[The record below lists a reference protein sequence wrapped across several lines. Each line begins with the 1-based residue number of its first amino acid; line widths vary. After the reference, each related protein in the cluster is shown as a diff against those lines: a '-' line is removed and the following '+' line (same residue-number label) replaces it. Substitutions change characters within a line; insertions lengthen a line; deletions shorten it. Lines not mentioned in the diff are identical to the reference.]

1 MVLTCQAMLLLAA
14 QYQQL
19 NEPHLKPL
27 TTQQPLLHRCIGL
40 QGLLDDLIAAAV
52 QRVCAEFDPNDVD
65 SLVSLHVLN
74 VQSGAEMPELIRDAY
89 LALVSSSD
97 QFSSSAHPP
106 CALQTALYRE
116 AQKDAQ
122 ARPSDAPHGSD
133 LSLAALF
140 KAIPALKFR
149 ARAEWLMQTQF
160 EWLQSFH
167 AMQLH
172 VQDELAAVRCMLASL
187 SEGAEAIV
195 DWSSGLPRVTVS
207 GEEASLGAAQGRP
220 DGSSTPGAP
229 MSPQWQA
236 RPGEE
241 PEEARALSPA
251 AVAGAVDVA
260 SPGSPRGAGV
270 DAEQETSTVRE
281 DACEAA
287 AVNGHAGYDA
297 AADAKFAPENAGAPG
312 AGGDRGIVPDT
323 VNGAAGNPGKSGTE
337 ENGCRDGGSA
347 RRGVGAVDGQVG
359 GCGEVGVDAG
369 CSTAQGSAQQAV
381 EVVRL
386 RVRISD
392 DSIAEVN
399 LLVQPGRT
407 SRAGDVGEGMGGGD
421 PGAAAAAEEAR
432 GTRGDDVGSM
442 HDDQVDAGAEAAR
455 GGLVGADKG
464 GGQQCAMHALAE
476 RGTGGGEDTEVVAGA
491 AEGVS
496 RVITEREPEHSDGA
510 GTAAG
515 GALPAL
521 PEERSVHLSDA
532 DLGSMEN
539 GVNRHGSVFGGDSV
553 GRSDDR
559 RVGVTPTEAAG
570 ATCDGALQAGESVG
584 PVRIPSVASGADV
597 RPGSQ
602 AGSDAPMSERS
613 ESLRAHMHV
622 NGAMNGFAQAPSQAG
637 APVRLGR
644 ADGSSSGAVSLAG
657 TSTGGPRRAGS
668 AASASQAAV
677 QAHGS
682 IGSLVGKPQS
692 VEDYLKQRER
702 ILHGVR
708 RSWGVVRSV
717 SC

>member
-1 MVLTCQAMLLLAA
+1 MQVQVQQLVHHVSANTDNLTAGIQTCRSVGGLLQTAITSCSQVVLTCQAMLLLAA

-160 EWLQSFH
+160 DWLQNFH

-241 PEEARALSPA
+241 PDEARALSPA
-251 AVAGAVDVA
+251 AV
-260 SPGSPRGAGV
+260 GS
-270 DAEQETSTVRE
+270 
-281 DACEAA
+281 C
-287 AVNGHAGYDA
+287 
-297 AADAKFAPENAGAPG
+297 
-312 AGGDRGIVPDT
+312 
-323 VNGAAGNPGKSGTE
+323 
-337 ENGCRDGGSA
+337 
-347 RRGVGAVDGQVG
+347 
-359 GCGEVGVDAG
+359 
-369 CSTAQGSAQQAV
+369 
-381 EVVRL
+381 
-386 RVRISD
+386 
-392 DSIAEVN
+392 
-399 LLVQPGRT
+399 
-407 SRAGDVGEGMGGGD
+407 
-421 PGAAAAAEEAR
+421 
-432 GTRGDDVGSM
+432 
-442 HDDQVDAGAEAAR
+442 
-455 GGLVGADKG
+455 
-464 GGQQCAMHALAE
+464 
-476 RGTGGGEDTEVVAGA
+476 
-491 AEGVS
+491 
-496 RVITEREPEHSDGA
+496 
-510 GTAAG
+510 
-515 GALPAL
+515 
-521 PEERSVHLSDA
+521 
-532 DLGSMEN
+532 
-539 GVNRHGSVFGGDSV
+539 
-553 GRSDDR
+553 
-559 RVGVTPTEAAG
+559 
-570 ATCDGALQAGESVG
+570 
-584 PVRIPSVASGADV
+584 
-597 RPGSQ
+597 
-602 AGSDAPMSERS
+602 
-613 ESLRAHMHV
+613 
-622 NGAMNGFAQAPSQAG
+622 
-637 APVRLGR
+637 
-644 ADGSSSGAVSLAG
+644 
-657 TSTGGPRRAGS
+657 
-668 AASASQAAV
+668 
-677 QAHGS
+677 
-682 IGSLVGKPQS
+682 
-692 VEDYLKQRER
+692 
-702 ILHGVR
+702 GVR
-708 RSWGVVRSV
+708 RGGRCEVRARERR
-717 SC
+717 CTRRGW